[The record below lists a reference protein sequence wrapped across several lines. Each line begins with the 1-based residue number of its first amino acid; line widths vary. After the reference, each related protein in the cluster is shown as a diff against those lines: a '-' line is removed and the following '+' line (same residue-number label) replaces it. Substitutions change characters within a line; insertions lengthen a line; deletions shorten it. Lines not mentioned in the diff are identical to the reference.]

1 MNEKLKCHFQKYQDV
16 YILAGVILVSVGAGI
31 LIGRSINARK
41 MIKVVGDAATNMI
54 DSRIETVLI
63 NPTVNVHLERRGHPG
78 YLVQCLET
86 GEVFASQNRA
96 ANVFGLSPARI
107 SDHLNGRT
115 PDLGGF
121 HFQRLG
127 EAQ

>member
-1 MNEKLKCHFQKYQDV
+1 MNEKLKGHFKKHYRIYV
-16 YILAGVILVSVGAGI
+16 LAGTILISVSVGI
-31 LIGRSINARK
+31 LVGKNVNTRK
-41 MIKVVGDAATNMI
+41 MIKIIGDGAVSLI
-54 DSRIETVLI
+54 DSQIDTAMI
-63 NPTVNVHLERRGHPG
+63 SPTVNIHLERRGHPG

-96 ANVFGLSPARI
+96 ADVFGLSASRI

-115 PDLGGF
+115 SDLGGL